1 MVLLALTFAR
11 PAKCIGIDLEGAFLM
26 HNQSREVLQFVRI
39 NSLQL
44 IAKKVPDESYSAK
57 HTFWRLL
64 WPVFVVIYR
73 DQLSSEDYDALRS
86 YAAQQMLSRSAG
98 HS

>member
-1 MVLLALTFAR
+1 
-11 PAKCIGIDLEGAFLM
+11 M